1 MDDSS
6 RPGAE
11 SPFPSAPNGEAVPAE
26 DLPLDSRPGYRT
38 LTLRDDRLDFPGFV
52 DAAASCRRRRARFR
66 LIDQG
71 RFSTS
76 ELEWL
81 AEAGT
86 GLYTSDKAGRAVAD
100 LVLVRKAGARGRALT
115 ALFQHGPLNEAALTA
130 LREIGRAGV
139 DIHLSNLDGP
149 RDWSSLADLAWDCV
163 DASSVFAYQHHGP
176 PAPELEALAGR
187 GAWIHVSSR
196 SLASFSEAGLLAACA
211 LSARARGGN
220 VVLHVET
227 PPDPVL
233 LSELAAAGAFLLFR
247 TPRSDYRS
255 PLRPFEEA
263 AALRRLPDRAYYLF
277 PEHVL

>member
-1 MDDSS
+1 MDESS

-11 SPFPSAPNGEAVPAE
+11 SPSPSVSNGEAVLAS
-26 DLPLDSRPGYRT
+26 DLPLDARPGCRT
-38 LTLRDDRLDFPGFV
+38 LTLRDDRLDFPGFA

-81 AEAGT
+81 AETGT
-86 GLYTSDKAGRAVAD
+86 DLYTSDKTGRTVAD
-100 LVLVRKAGARGRALT
+100 LVLVRKAGSRGKAVT
-115 ALFQHGPLNEAALTA
+115 ALFQHGPLVETALTA

-149 RDWSSLADLAWDCV
+149 RDWDPLADLAWDC
-163 DASSVFAYQHHGP
+163 AEAGSVFAYQHHGP

-196 SLASFSEAGLLAACA
+196 SLASPSEAGLLAACA
-211 LSARARGGN
+211 LAARARGGN

-227 PPDPVL
+227 PADPAL
-233 LSELAAAGAFLLFR
+233 LSDLAAAGAFLLFR

-255 PLRPFEEA
+255 SLRPFEEA
-263 AALRRLPDRAYYLF
+263 AARRRLPDRAYYLF
-277 PEHVL
+277 SEHVL